1 MPLVTYS
8 CTAPEP
14 ASAALEVLAKIQD
27 ADVSFAVGDSPSMML
42 VTEHPILGSSTAE
55 STSWIGCARTLSQI
69 VPSLGLWDEV
79 QVESWIDSAA
89 NTLIPAL
96 SGTLWYLRFYVT
108 AINLPYAET
117 FVVRIGEVSDELSKA
132 VSEYA
137 TKIDAALGGAYLT
150 DKFSAADICVSIW
163 LAMAMTQCNISDVPE
178 KVSAWKATTLTSLKP
193 YSAAVAKLL
202 SAPPATDASVPSE
215 LADNSIIAKL
225 NEFGVPFDAYMHVS
239 CMTAEELVENVK
251 LASEKE
257 THTKNLFFKDK
268 KHGLFLVVH
277 ATSTTMNTKQLGNLL
292 ALDGKVNMRLA
303 EAAFLDEKLKVKPGC
318 VGPLCIVNDESKEV
332 KLILDKALLDYDLI
346 HSHPLRNDASIKL
359 TPESLHEYLSKASV
373 EPIIIDFASETAG
386 NATDEAPKPEAKPKQ
401 AKQAPQDPKN
411 SKKKNQEGTKLAL
424 QWKKDENFAQW
435 YSDVIVLSEMIA
447 YYDISGCYILRP
459 WSYKI
464 WDLIQQWF
472 NVEVRSWLIWKY
484 AMVCR
489 KDTHIFLICVF
500 RLANLESRTA
510 TSHSSCRKSVL
521 KKKRI
526 TLKDLLQKSLG

>member
-42 VTEHPILGSSTAE
+42 MTEHPILGSSTAV

-69 VPSLGLWDEV
+69 VPSLGLWEDA
-79 QVESWIDSAA
+79 QVESWLDSAA

-96 SGTLWYLRFYVT
+96 SGKLWYLRFHVT
-108 AINLPYAET
+108 ATNLCLH
-117 FVVRIGEVSDELSKA
+117 FFVRIGEVSDELSKA

-137 TKIDAALGGAYLT
+137 AKIDAALGGAYLT

-163 LAMAMTQCNISDVPE
+163 LAMAMTQCNVSDVPE
-178 KVSAWKATTLTSLKP
+178 KVSAWKASTLTSLKP
-193 YSAAVAKLL
+193 YSAVVGKLS

-225 NEFGVPFDAYMHVS
+225 NEFGVPFDAYMHVA
-239 CMTAEELVENVK
+239 CMTAEELIENVK
-251 LASEKE
+251 LASDKE

-277 ATSTTMNTKQLGNLL
+277 ATNTTMNTKQLGTLL

-332 KLILDKALLDYDLI
+332 KLILDKALLDYDLV

-359 TPESLHEYLSKASV
+359 TPAALQEYLSKASV

-386 NATDEAPKPEAKPKQ
+386 NASDEAPKPKSEDKPKQ
-401 AKQAPQDPKN
+401 TKQAPQDPKN

-472 NVEVRSWLIWKY
+472 NVEVRLWLIWK
-484 AMVCR
+484 
-489 KDTHIFLICVF
+489 
-500 RLANLESRTA
+500 
-510 TSHSSCRKSVL
+510 
-521 KKKRI
+521 
-526 TLKDLLQKSLG
+526 